1 MSDFAGFA
9 WKSRQSQITPPSV
22 CAAREG
28 LREIRVRD
36 PVRVDVVKKLRNQR
50 AGNNRIHARLMVG
63 DKLLMA
69 SDAPPDRFD
78 QPKGFSVTVGV
89 DTAAEAE
96 RICNTFA
103 EGGTVRM
110 PMEETFFA
118 ERFGM
123 VTDRFG
129 TPWMILC
136 EKKAA

>member
-1 MSDFAGFA
+1 MQLLNPYLHFNGQCEEAFTFYAEVLGGEIVA
-9 WKSRQSQITPPSV
+9 MMPHKGTPAEEHV
-22 CAAREG
+22 
-28 LREIRVRD
+28 
-36 PVRVDVVKKLRNQR
+36 PVEWRNKI
-50 AGNNRIHARLMVG
+50 IHARLMVG

-96 RICNTFA
+96 RIYNTFA
-103 EGGTVRM
+103 EGGTALVDM
-110 PMEETFFA
+110 DETFFA

>member
-1 MSDFAGFA
+1 MLTRTILETDLPLPLFHRG
-9 WKSRQSQITPPSV
+9 K
-22 CAAREG
+22 
-28 LREIRVRD
+28 VRD
-36 PVRVDVVKKLRNQR
+36 TYDL
-50 AGNNRIHARLMVG
+50 G

-78 QPKGFSVTVGV
+78 QPKGFSVTLGV

-96 RICNTFA
+96 RIYNTFA

>member
-1 MSDFAGFA
+1 M
-9 WKSRQSQITPPSV
+9 
-22 CAAREG
+22 
-28 LREIRVRD
+28 
-36 PVRVDVVKKLRNQR
+36 PVEWRNKI
-50 AGNNRIHARLMVG
+50 IHARLIVG

-96 RICNTFA
+96 RIYNAFA

-110 PMEETFFA
+110 PMDETFFA

-136 EKKAA
+136 EKKAAYPRLHSKRLNRQSR

>member
-1 MSDFAGFA
+1 MQLLNPYLHFNGQCEEAFNFYAKVLGGEIVTMMPH
-9 WKSRQSQITPPSV
+9 KGTPAEEHVP
-22 CAAREG
+22 A
-28 LREIRVRD
+28 
-36 PVRVDVVKKLRNQR
+36 KWRNKI
-50 AGNNRIHARLMVG
+50 IHARLMVG

-96 RICNTFA
+96 RIYNTFA

>member
-1 MSDFAGFA
+1 MQLLNPYLHFNGQCEEAFNFYAKVLGGEIVTMMA
-9 WKSRQSQITPPSV
+9 HKGTPAEEHVP
-22 CAAREG
+22 AEW
-28 LREIRVRD
+28 
-36 PVRVDVVKKLRNQR
+36 RNKI
-50 AGNNRIHARLMVG
+50 IHARLMVG

-96 RICNTFA
+96 RIYNTFA

-123 VTDRFG
+123 VTDRLG

-136 EKKAA
+136 EKTAA